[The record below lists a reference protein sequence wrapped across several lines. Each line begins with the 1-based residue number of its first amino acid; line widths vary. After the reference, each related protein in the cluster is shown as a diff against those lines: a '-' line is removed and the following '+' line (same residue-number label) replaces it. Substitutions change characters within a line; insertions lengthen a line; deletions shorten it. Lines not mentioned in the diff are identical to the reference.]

1 MGVACLDNKMYI
13 FGGYTGNSHLNDFHR
28 LDFAKKKWK
37 TLKPNTSSSVWPS
50 ERRGANFVTYKN
62 KLYLYGGT
70 NKRGEVPFSF
80 IFTFFLLSFSS
91 FF

>member
-1 MGVACLDNKMYI
+1 MGVATLDNKMYI

-37 TLKPNTSSSVWPS
+37 TLKPKSSCSVWPS

-70 NKRGEVPFSF
+70 NKRGEVCPD
-80 IFTFFLLSFSS
+80 IFAFFFLPDFNLS
-91 FF
+91 